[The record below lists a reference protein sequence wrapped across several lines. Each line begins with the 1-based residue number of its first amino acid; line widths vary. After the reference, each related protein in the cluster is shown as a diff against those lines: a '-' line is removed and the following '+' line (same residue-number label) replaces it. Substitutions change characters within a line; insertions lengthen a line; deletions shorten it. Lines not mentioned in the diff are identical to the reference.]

1 MRYGFFCVNRVL
13 VELVCT
19 SLGLCMYEPLH
30 CMPSACSLVRD
41 SSAHMSGDNIT
52 TENISAF
59 IEEYDEEKLE
69 RKELQEEDEEEDGAG
84 Q

>member
-1 MRYGFFCVNRVL
+1 MCGSHFEMYVSSTLIFFGN
-13 VELVCT
+13 
-19 SLGLCMYEPLH
+19 SLPH
-30 CMPSACSLVRD
+30 AF
-41 SSAHMSGDNIT
+41 AGDNIT

-69 RKELQEEDEEEDGAG
+69 RKELQEEDEGEEDGAG